1 MIQTGFE
8 QRVQIQEVIEN
19 QLPEFILDE
28 SPKTAEFL
36 KQYYISQENQGASVD
51 IVENLDQYLDLDNL
65 VSEVIVDESSLSA
78 QISDTDTNIFVS
90 NTKGFPKKYGL
101 IKIGEEIVT
110 YTGLTATSF
119 TGCIRG
125 FSGVSELHDQDNP
138 EELVFLSSNASSHP
152 SGTKIENLSS
162 LFLKEF
168 YNKVKYSI
176 APGLQGVS
184 FSKEV
189 NVGTFLK
196 YSKSLYQSKGTE
208 ESYRILFNVLFGID
222 PTIVNLENLL
232 IKPSYAKFNR
242 NEVTLA
248 ECLNQKNP
256 LKLKGE
262 TIYKSSDLETNASI
276 SDIEIISIQGK
287 KYYRLSLFTGYGN
300 DNPINGT
307 FEPTSSTKI
316 IESIN
321 VGDSLITVDSTV
333 GFPESGVISIIDPDD
348 SNGTMQVSYTSKNL
362 NQFFV
367 DSSDI
372 TKFSKKTNL
381 VVSSNTYFG
390 YENGVISEETKVLL
404 RVSNVTSDVETSEI
418 KSLSSV
424 GDRVTIKG
432 IGDNISIDKTN
443 YKNLFANSW
452 IYNSASSN
460 DVEILSNY
468 TLSGTIDR
476 SSFKVG
482 DRVELVERSGIG
494 SEVLAITSD
503 DVYIQ
508 SISFDN
514 KRPTLSGSFQTGNFD
529 EYKLRR
535 KLNHPISNTVPLE
548 YTNILSDIQ
557 NLYVDGDDEYAY
569 VASNSLPSG
578 EIANTTFTYR
588 YNIDKEL
595 VSKNI
600 VSISGIGTD
609 GVIQRGTYNVIK
621 FATPSE
627 FITGDEV
634 YYEYSGSGLVGL
646 STGSYYV
653 EVIDSLKKTIKLY
666 SSRQTIGSSNYL
678 IFTPNTQ
685 DFGSHD
691 FTLYSQRSRKI
702 SPTNILRKFPLKNN
716 LQRSI
721 DSREKDSTYANEST
735 GILING
741 VEISN
746 YKSNDKIYFGP
757 IESIEVLSSTN
768 DFDVINPPQL
778 EVSASAG
785 TTCKVQPVISGS
797 FTDVF
802 VDPQDFDIDS
812 VSSISVSGGNG
823 QGASFEAVLANRHRE
838 LSFSSEDSTAG
849 GGINI
854 TTNVVTFDE
863 PHNLTTGEEIIYQPQ
878 SNNLISTGSTTLASN
893 GNYFA
898 RYVNNNSI
906 TLHFSSSEAISGI
919 GTVDI
924 TSASVGT
931 QYFKTAE
938 FKRNISDIV
947 VISGGEN
954 YTNRRLI
961 IKPSNVSLTENTIAF
976 ENHGFKTGELIEYSY
991 ETAGIT
997 GLNTTNQYYVTA
1009 DSKDYFR
1016 LSNAGVGGTD
1026 TTDFELSK
1034 YVSFTSIGSGYQY
1047 FKYPD
1052 IQVNVSYESPNGQG
1066 NLIVTPEVSG
1076 SIIDCYI
1083 YENGTSY
1090 GSSILNLKKTP
1101 TIAIKNGKNAE
1112 LSANITNG
1120 IIKSI
1125 NIGFGG
1131 EEYFSTPKLSAVDS
1145 TGSGSGAKLRAI
1157 VSNGIITGAKVI
1169 NGGIGYDPFN
1179 TTIKV
1184 EASGENV
1191 VLESSIRELTVNNNL
1206 RFGNEIF
1213 ADTDNGLQY
1222 KVLGYNQKI
1231 RDSFGESSTVDPNP
1245 KHSPIIGWAYDGN
1258 PIYGPYGF
1266 VDPMDSTSDK
1276 VLMSSGYVNQSSNII
1291 DRPSGFESGFFFE
1304 DFEYQPQNGTLDK
1317 NNGRFTKTPEF
1328 PNGVYA
1334 YFALVSTSGDPIFPY
1349 FIGNTYESK
1358 FISEN
1363 RLLNQ
1368 SYDLASN
1375 KLLRNSFPYKVF
1387 SREGSYDFLTKI
1399 GDYNNDGIKVSSVT
1413 SGSVKSFEIINNGD
1427 NYKVGDLLQFDNEDT
1442 SGGGISASV
1451 EVIKGET
1458 VSKMETVVNSYVD
1471 SLIVKE
1477 NSSNLRIY
1485 PNNIL
1490 SLRSGD
1496 NVILSGL
1503 STVFGQDS
1511 VVGKISIDTAPNSV
1525 ALSSIAAGI
1534 GTTELYVSS
1543 IPENVSVG
1551 SSVLIGTDYYTLLDI
1566 ARPENILRVGRSTTP
1581 EISIGSTIS
1590 FVNDSFTIKAN
1601 VKNIIDST
1609 QNQQVYF
1616 NPTESIGIG
1625 TIPGEQ
1631 YQTTFDY
1638 ASRNVSLSIPT
1649 QSIYLRNHPFRTN
1662 QELNYVGTGV
1672 SVSTDGTNSYD
1683 MPNTVYVINI
1693 NSNHIGIKTT
1703 ISGDQVFFHTSGLD
1717 SDEYLFETKFNQK
1730 KCLVEK
1736 ITTTVTTEEDHNLSE
1751 GDSVEI
1757 FVDSNLSVGIGT
1769 STSIKVERDSQT
1781 GLLTINPLEFA
1792 PGDINNDNDTITIN
1806 SHGYTTGDRVLY
1818 KATSAATG
1826 LTDGESYFIY
1836 VQDSNKIILCESI
1849 NGLSNI
1855 DTNKVNIT
1863 NDGSGHKLLLI
1874 NPQIKVINSND
1885 IVFDTSSLGNYEL
1898 KFFYDSEFNREFVS
1912 TGTTNTHIISSTSN
1926 TKTIKFDKDL
1936 PPVIFYNL
1944 ENGGQISTA
1953 DKESKNNS
1961 QIVFESSEYNKN
1973 YSISSIGSTTFT
1985 FSLNRRP
1992 ERNSYLKDQCNTLE
2006 YRTTNKNA
2014 SGPVHKVKLTSGG
2027 IGYKSLPAYVDT
2039 ITSNGSGLSVIPKS
2053 DVIGNV
2059 KEYEFILSQNEYPSD
2074 ETLSPTGKSV
2084 QSLTLI
2090 DNNTVG
2096 IVSVTNGG
2104 RGYVEIPNI
2113 VIVDTSTGLK
2123 INDGLLEAKLGGNSI
2138 SEVNVL
2144 QNPNGV
2150 PDEGAKLFATNNTN
2164 GISIVRVDSNST
2176 GIFTCIITTP
2186 LNGFSTNPFAIGQE
2200 VFIEGIT
2207 KVGTAGSGFNSED
2220 YGFKFFKVSNYQIAG
2235 SVFGDTVTIDLETD
2249 NISTNTGIA
2258 NTIQDSFGTIILKDD
2273 YPEFDISV
2281 EKTEFNVGEKLNL
2294 QSSTDDL
2301 DAFVVSSNE
2310 NILRIT
2316 GQYNPNVGDILVGS
2330 SSGSVASVYK
2340 VDTNFS
2346 RINVSSSRLVDRGW
2360 SDNTG
2365 ELNNSGQ
2372 YLPDNDYYQNLSY
2385 SVKSP
2390 IEYKDIESPIN
2401 NIVHISGLKNFADTE
2416 VISAQVGAG
2425 LSLRSVDES
2434 SLTMNLINDLRVD
2447 SIYNVDY
2454 AKDIETNGTESSKF
2468 LKFKNLKLSSYIQC
2482 VGNEVLDID
2491 DLSDKFSNVES
2502 QVNEYSSLYKLD
2514 DLNYFDNLLIVIK
2527 DGDGQQIQMTEMNI
2541 LRQNDDK
2548 VILEKGNIS
2557 NASTLDYHSG
2567 SERFGTF
2574 EIEKNVL
2581 GESFLRFRPTDP
2593 YNTNYD
2599 IKLITSKFLPSFSGI
2614 ATFNVGHTN
2623 IVGFVTSNVSSAST
2637 TIVSSENCESLFT
2650 MVQVIDEDTDEKNY
2664 IEVYAT
2670 GIGNTAFIS
2679 DYYMDTDTT
2688 TGSYSQVELATISG
2702 NYDSGTLSLDI
2713 NNTESR
2719 NLSIKTK
2726 TLEFGTG
2733 TSTSIHRFKVNSDQ
2747 LDGNERSALYE
2758 TSYQAPS
2765 TDSFKNILT
2774 KNNGTFNALK
2784 SYVVVE
2790 QGNKRSLHQI
2800 MMVHDTNNAYIQ
2812 QTPIMM
2818 VDIDDLDD
2826 ELNSGFTGLGTFSVT
2841 LGPTN
2846 LILKF
2851 HPESTDSYSVKG
2863 FHQIFYSD
2871 INGID
2876 TQDLVIDS
2884 LVESVENKF
2893 YDSPNGGRFNKTEFN
2908 LTHDGEL
2915 IFKKIFNPSSV
2926 LDKTTGI
2933 FTIGSHRFRSG
2944 EELIYTSGSNLG
2956 ASAVDMKVSDG
2967 TTLSSTVYAI
2977 KVNEDKFKLALTESN
2992 AIAGVGITFHQ
3003 SDGYGVGDIH
3013 GFEMA
3018 KKNEKVLITIDGL
3031 VQYPPVYTRIS
3042 HQLTN
3047 NVSIAD
3053 TIFALSGISS
3063 IQNRD
3068 ILKVGDEYM
3077 NVIDVGYGESSGGP
3091 ITGIGT
3097 TALVQVD
3104 RSYIGTSTE
3113 THSSGDIVYIYKGSY
3128 NIVGE
3133 KIHFTDPPRGN
3144 SSIERTDG
3152 YLNFPTSSFDG
3163 RVFLKSNYTSNKIYD
3178 SISEDFTGIGK
3189 TFTLTR
3195 SGLNTSGLGTDG
3207 GQGLVFVN
3215 SIFQDPSTQN
3225 NPTGNYVITEETSPL
3240 PGITTITFSGI
3251 NSINESDVNANSLPR
3266 GGIPVSFG
3274 STSGLGFAPLVPAVI
3289 ELSVT
3294 DPNTGVIDA
3303 FDVVEPG
3310 SGYYNIP
3317 TARIEDADGP
3327 GSGGQLTITSL
3338 TSGGGIGNISITGG
3352 NNYSNPV
3359 AIIEPPSYQN
3369 LPVELVFRRD
3379 VDSNALAGLG
3389 SGMTVNLEVG
3399 PAGAGT
3405 TLFHVSNFEINSKG
3419 YDYKPGDIV
3428 RPVGLVTGFGL
3439 SSPDNEFEI
3448 SIVRTYTDSFASWE
3462 FGEMDYIDSIKDY
3475 QNGTRRR
3482 FPLFYNGERLSFERQ
3497 ADSQLILQNSFLI
3510 FINGILQ
3517 KPGESYQFAG
3527 GTSFIF
3533 TDAPKPED
3541 NVAIYFYRGVSSSD
3555 TNQEEIFNTLKRGDS
3570 VKLLKNPSDTNSVDQ
3585 DSRVI
3590 YDISFSD
3597 KVETNLYNGVGIE
3610 EDTEDDT
3617 FKGVVWTKQKSD
3629 SKVNGE
3635 IVYKSRETIEPQIY
3649 PTAHIIRSIG
3659 TGSTEIYVDDAR
3671 LFNDDLAGNQCSA
3684 IIVSKPVDNT
3694 YANETSDPSPEYE
3707 IISGIT
3713 SAVGFTNEI
3722 LEIASSNYNAQ
3733 PAIDFRIKCSQDEY
3747 DGLVTGIP
3755 VYVSNTTVG
3764 DITTSVDDAGTPNTI
3779 SVGSTCIDNIY
3790 EIHNIGT
3797 YDSIHQEVTVKCSI
3811 SASESG
3817 IDTTGTVNNP
3827 VGYMSYGRIIGVPSI
3842 TRSSNPISIDIS
3854 GYDLGDTVG
3863 LATFPII
3870 QRRSLGI
3877 RATGAIDV

>member
-65 VSEVIVDESSLSA
+65 VSEVIVDASTLSTE
-78 QISDTDTNIFVS
+78 ISATDTVISVS

-101 IKIGEEIVT
+101 IKIGEEIIT
-110 YTGLTATSF
+110 YTGLTTTSF
-119 TGCIRG
+119 TGCVRG

-138 EELVFLSSNASSHP
+138 EELVFLSSNASSHS

-184 FSKEV
+184 FTKEV

-196 YSKSLYQSKGTE
+196 HSKSLYQSKGTE
-208 ESYRILFNVLFGID
+208 ESYRILFNVLFGIE

-232 IKPSYAKFNR
+232 IKPSYAKFDR

-248 ECLNQKNP
+248 ECINQKNP

-262 TIYKSSDLETNASI
+262 TIYKTSDLETNASI
-276 SDIEIISIQGK
+276 SDVEVISVQGK

-300 DNPINGT
+300 DNPINGI

-316 IESIN
+316 IENIN

-333 GFPESGVISIIDPDD
+333 GFPESGVISIIDPDNP
-348 SNGTMQVSYTSKNL
+348 NGNMEVSYTGKNL

-367 DSSDI
+367 NSSDI
-372 TKFSKKTNL
+372 TNSSKKTNL

-390 YENGVISEETKVLL
+390 YENGVVSEETKVLL
-404 RVSNVTSDVETSEI
+404 RISNVTSGVESSEN
-418 KSLSSV
+418 KSLSNV
-424 GDRVTIKG
+424 GDKIAIKS
-432 IGDNISIDKTN
+432 IGDNISIDEKE
-443 YKNLFANSW
+443 YKNLFSNSW

-460 DVEILSNY
+460 DVKILSNY

-494 SEVLAITSD
+494 SEILAPTFDDVFITS
-503 DVYIQ
+503 
-508 SISFDN
+508 ISSN
-514 KRPTLSGSFQTGNFD
+514 KKIPTLSGSFQTKSSD
-529 EYKLRR
+529 YKLRR

-557 NLYVDGDDEYAY
+557 NLYVDSDNEYAY

-578 EIANTTFTYR
+578 EISGNAFTYR

-595 VSKNI
+595 VSRSI
-600 VSISGIGTD
+600 SSISGIGTD
-609 GVIQRGTYNVIK
+609 GSIQTGTYNIIK
-621 FATPSE
+621 FPTSSE

-634 YYEYSGSGLVGL
+634 YYEYNVSGLVGL

-653 EVIDSLKKTIKLY
+653 EVLDNLKKNIKLY
-666 SSRQTIGSSNYL
+666 SSRHAIGSSNYL

-685 DFGSHD
+685 DFGTHN
-691 FTLYSQRSRKI
+691 FTLYSQRSKKI

-716 LQRSI
+716 LERNI
-721 DSREKDSTYANEST
+721 DSREKDSTYTNEST

-797 FTDVF
+797 FTNVF
-802 VDPQDFDIDS
+802 VDPQNFDIDS

-823 QGASFEAVLANRHRE
+823 QGASFEAVLGNRHRE
-838 LSFSSEDSTAG
+838 LSFSSEDSTVG
-849 GGINI
+849 GGVNI
-854 TTNVVTFDE
+854 TSNVISFDD
-863 PHNLTTGEEIIYQPQ
+863 PHNLSTGEEIIYQSP
-878 SNNLISTGSTTLASN
+878 SNNLIGTGSTTLTNN

-898 RYVNNNSI
+898 RYINNNSV
-906 TLHFSSSEAISGI
+906 TLHSSASDAISGI

-924 TSASVGT
+924 TSASVGI

-938 FKRNISDIV
+938 FKRNITDIIV
-947 VISGGEN
+947 VSGGEN
-954 YTNRRLI
+954 YTNRKLI
-961 IKPSNVSLTENTIAF
+961 VKPSNVSLVENTITF
-976 ENHGFKTGELIEYSY
+976 ENHGFKTGELVRYSY
-991 ETAGIT
+991 SDTPIS
-997 GLNTTNQYYVTA
+997 GLSISPHYYVTA
-1009 DSKDYFR
+1009 VSKDSFR

-1034 YVSFTSIGSGYQY
+1034 YVSFTSTGSGYQY

-1052 IQVNVSYESPNGQG
+1052 IEVIVSYESPNGQG
-1066 NLIVTPEVSG
+1066 SLVVTPEVNG
-1076 SIIDCYI
+1076 KIVDCYT

-1090 GSSILNLKKTP
+1090 GSSVLNLEKTP
-1101 TIAIKNGKNAE
+1101 TITVKNGKDAQ

-1120 IIKSI
+1120 VIKSI
-1125 NIGFGG
+1125 DIGFGG
-1131 EEYFSTPKLSAVDS
+1131 IEYYSTPKLKAIDS

-1157 VSNGIITGAKVI
+1157 VSNGVITGAKVI
-1169 NGGIGYDPFN
+1169 SGGIGYDPFN
-1179 TTIKV
+1179 TTI
-1184 EASGENV
+1184 EIENSGTNV
-1191 VLESSIRELTVNNNL
+1191 KFKASIRGLTVNNTS
-1206 RFGNEIF
+1206 RFGNEVF
-1213 ADTDNGLQY
+1213 TDNGNGLQY
-1222 KVLGYNQKI
+1222 KVLGYDQKI
-1231 RDSFGESSTVDPNP
+1231 RDSFGESSAVDTNP

-1258 PIYGPYGF
+1258 PIYGPFGYS
-1266 VDPMDSTSDK
+1266 DSMDQTSEIT
-1276 VLMSSGYVNQSSNII
+1276 LMSSGYVNQSGNVS
-1291 DRPSGFESGFFFE
+1291 DRPSGFDSGFFFE
-1304 DFEYQPQNGTLDK
+1304 DFKYQPQNGTLDE

-1358 FISEN
+1358 FISDN

-1368 SYDLASN
+1368 SFDLVSH
-1375 KLLRNSFPYKVF
+1375 KILRNSFPHKVF
-1387 SREGSYDFLTKI
+1387 SREGSYDFITKI
-1399 GDYNNDGIKVSSVT
+1399 GDYNNDGITVSSVT
-1413 SGSVKSFEIINNGD
+1413 SGSVESLDIVSNGNN
-1427 NYKVGDLLQFDNEDT
+1427 YRVGDLLQFDNENT

-1451 EVIKGET
+1451 EILKGKT
-1458 VSKMETVVNSYVD
+1458 VSKIETLVNSYTD

-1496 NVILSGL
+1496 NVVVSGL

-1511 VVGKISIDTAPNSV
+1511 VLGKISIDTIPNSV
-1525 ALSSIAAGI
+1525 AISSIAAGI

-1543 IPENVSVG
+1543 VPDYVSVG

-1566 ARPENILRVGRSTTP
+1566 ARPENILRIKRSVTP
-1581 EISIGSTIS
+1581 EISIGSTVS
-1590 FVNDSFTIKAN
+1590 FVNHSFTIKAN
-1601 VKNIIDST
+1601 VDKVIDST
-1609 QNQQVYF
+1609 PNQQVYF

-1625 TIPGEQ
+1625 TTPGEQ

-1638 ASRNVSLSIPT
+1638 ASHNTTLSIPT
-1649 QSIYLRNHPFRTN
+1649 QSIYLRNHPFKTN

-1672 SVSTDGTNSYD
+1672 FVSTDGINSYN
-1683 MPNTVYVINI
+1683 MPNTVYAIKINA
-1693 NSNHIGIKTT
+1693 NHIGIKTT
-1703 ISGDQVFFHTSGLD
+1703 ISGDRVFFHTSGSD

-1781 GLLTINPLEFA
+1781 GLLVINPLEFEYD
-1792 PGDINNDNDTITIN
+1792 DIDNDNDTITIN
-1806 SHGYTTGDRVLY
+1806 SHGYRTGDRVLY
-1818 KATSAATG
+1818 TATTASTG

-1863 NDGSGHKLLLI
+1863 NDGSGHKLSLI

-1885 IVFDTSSLGNYEL
+1885 VVFDTSSLGNYEL

-1944 ENGGQISTA
+1944 ENSGQISTA
-1953 DKESKNNS
+1953 DRESKNNS

-1973 YSISSIGSTTFT
+1973 YSISGVGSTTFT
-1985 FSLNRRP
+1985 FSLTKRP

-2027 IGYKSLPAYVDT
+2027 VGYKSLPAYLDT
-2039 ITSNGSGLSVIPKS
+2039 VSSNGSGLSVIPKS
-2053 DVIGNV
+2053 DTIGNV

-2074 ETLSPTGKSV
+2074 KTLSPTGKSV

-2096 IVSVTNGG
+2096 IVSITNGG
-2104 RGYVEIPNI
+2104 KGYVESPNI
-2113 VIVDTSTGLK
+2113 VIVDTNTGLK
-2123 INDGLLEAKLGGNSI
+2123 INDGLLEAKLLGGNSI
-2138 SEVNVL
+2138 SEVNVI
-2144 QNPNGV
+2144 QYPNGV
-2150 PDEGAKLFATNNTN
+2150 PDEGAKLFTTNNTN
-2164 GISIVRVDSNST
+2164 GVSIIRVDSNST

-2186 LNGFSTNPFAIGQE
+2186 LNGFSINPFTIGQE
-2200 VFIEGIT
+2200 VFIEGIS

-2220 YGFKFFKVSNYQIAG
+2220 YGFKFFKVENYQIAG
-2235 SVFGDTVTIDLETD
+2235 SVFGDTVTINLETE

-2258 NTIQDSFGTIILKDD
+2258 NTIQDSFGTIIPKED
-2273 YPEFDISV
+2273 YPEFEISTK
-2281 EKTEFNVGEKLNL
+2281 KTEFNVGEKLIL
-2294 QSSTDDL
+2294 QSSTDDI

-2310 NILRIT
+2310 NILRIS
-2316 GQYNPNVGDILVGS
+2316 GQYNPNIGDTLVGS
-2330 SSGSVASVYK
+2330 SSGSIASVYQ
-2340 VDTNFS
+2340 VDTNIS
-2346 RINVSSSRLVDRGW
+2346 RINVSSSRLVERGW
-2360 SDNTG
+2360 SNNTG
-2365 ELNNSGQ
+2365 ELNNDGQ

-2390 IEYKDIESPIN
+2390 IEYKELESPVN

-2416 VISAQVGAG
+2416 ILSSKVGTG
-2425 LSLRSVDES
+2425 LSPTSIDET
-2434 SLTMNLINDLRVD
+2434 SLIINFIDDLRVD
-2447 SIYNVDY
+2447 SIYNIDY

-2468 LKFKNLKLSSYIQC
+2468 LKFENLKLSSYIQC
-2482 VGNEVLDID
+2482 IGNEVLDID
-2491 DLSDKFSNVES
+2491 DLSDKFSDVES
-2502 QVNEYSSLYKLD
+2502 QVNEFSSLYKLD

-2527 DGDGQQIQMTEMNI
+2527 DGNGQEIQMTEMNI

-2557 NASTLDYHSG
+2557 NASDLDYHSG

-2637 TIVSSENCESLFT
+2637 TIVSSEDCESLFA
-2650 MVQVIDEDTDEKNY
+2650 MVQVTDEDTDEKNY

-2670 GIGNTAFIS
+2670 GIGNTSFIA

-2688 TGSYSQVELATISG
+2688 TGSYSQVELVTISG
-2702 NYDSGTLSLDI
+2702 DYDSGTLTLDI

-2747 LDGNERSALYE
+2747 VDGNERSALYE

-2774 KNNGTFNALK
+2774 KNKGLFNALK

-2812 QTPIMM
+2812 QTPLMM
-2818 VDIDDLDD
+2818 ADIEDLDSEYND
-2826 ELNSGFTGLGTFSVT
+2826 GVTGLGTFSVT
-2841 LGPTN
+2841 LGTTN

-2851 HPESTDSYSVKG
+2851 HPESTDSYSIKG

-2926 LDKTTGI
+2926 LDRSTGI
-2933 FTIGSHRFRSG
+2933 FTIGSHLFRTG
-2944 EELIYTSGSNLG
+2944 EELIYTPGSNLG
-2956 ASAVDMKVSDG
+2956 ADPEGMKVSDG
-2967 TTLSSTVYAI
+2967 TTLASTVYAI
-2977 KVNEDKFKLALTESN
+2977 KVSEDTFKIALTYSN
-2992 AIAGVGITFHQ
+2992 ALAGVGITFHQ

-3018 KKNEKVLITIDGL
+3018 KKNEKVLIMIDGL
-3031 VQYPPVYTRIS
+3031 VQYPPVYSRIS
-3042 HQLTN
+3042 HQLIN

-3068 ILKVGDEYM
+3068 ILKIGDEYM
-3077 NVIDVGYGESSGGP
+3077 NVVNVGYGESSDGP

-3113 THSSGDIVYIYKGSY
+3113 THSSGDIVYIYRGSY

-3163 RVFLKSNYTSNKIYD
+3163 RVFLKSNYDSNKIYD
-3178 SISEDFTGIGK
+3178 SISDDFTGIGK

-3215 SIFQDPSTQN
+3215 SMFQDPSTQN
-3225 NPTGNYVITEETSPL
+3225 NPGGNYIITEETSPS
-3240 PGITTITFSGI
+3240 PGITTLTFSGI

-3266 GGIPVSFG
+3266 GGIPISFG
-3274 STSGLGFAPLVPAVI
+3274 STAGLGFAPLVPAVI
-3289 ELSVT
+3289 ALT
-3294 DPNTGVIDA
+3294 QTGGVIDGITIV
-3303 FDVVEPG
+3303 DPG
-3310 SGYYNIP
+3310 SGYYDIP
-3317 TARIEDADGP
+3317 SARVDDATGP
-3327 GSGGQLTITSL
+3327 GT
-3338 TSGGGIGNISITGG
+3338 GGGVTIDSLGPGGSISQVSITPGSQ
-3352 NNYSNPV
+3352 YVDPV
-3359 AIIEPPSYQN
+3359 CIVEPPSYQN

-3379 VDSNALAGLG
+3379 VDSNALSGLG

-3428 RPVGLVTGFGL
+3428 RPVGLVTEFGL
-3439 SSPDNEFEI
+3439 TSPVHEFEI
-3448 SIVRTYTDSFASWE
+3448 SIERTYTDSFASWE

-3482 FPLFYNGERLSFERQ
+3482 FPLFYNGERLSFEGQ
-3497 ADSQLILQNSFLI
+3497 EDSQLILQNCFLI

-3517 KPGESYQFAG
+3517 KPGEAYQFTG

-3555 TNQEEIFNTLKRGDS
+3555 TKQEEIFSDVKRGDS
-3570 VKLLKNPSDTNSVDQ
+3570 IKLLKNPSDINSVDQ
-3585 DSRVI
+3585 DNRVI

-3597 KVETNLYNGVGIE
+3597 KVETNLYSGPGIE
-3610 EDTEDDT
+3610 EDNGDDQ
-3617 FKGVVWTKQKSD
+3617 FKGVVWTKQKFD

-3635 IVYKSRETIEPQIY
+3635 IVYKSRDSIESQIY
-3649 PTAHIIRSIG
+3649 PTGHIIRSVS
-3659 TGSTEIYVDDAR
+3659 TASTEIYVDDAR
-3671 LFNDDLAGNQCSA
+3671 LFNDDLAGNECSA
-3684 IIVSKPVDNT
+3684 IIISKPTDDT

-3722 LEIASSNYNAQ
+3722 LEIVNTTYNGKYV
-3733 PAIDFRIKCSQDEY
+3733 IEFRIKCSQDEY
-3747 DGLVTGIP
+3747 NQLETGIP

-3764 DITTSVDDAGTPNTI
+3764 DITTSVDNAPTPNTI

-3790 EIHNIGT
+3790 ELHYISGHDAINE
-3797 YDSIHQEVTVKCSI
+3797 EVTVRCNI
-3811 SASESG
+3811 SAEESG
-3817 IDTTGTVNNP
+3817 INTTGTVNNP
-3827 VGYMSYGRIIGVPSI
+3827 VGYMSYGRIIGTPSI
-3842 TRSSNPISIDIS
+3842 TRSSDPISINIS

-3863 LATFPII
+3863 LSTFPII